1 MQLVTKSDFISFQ
14 SMVKNVYHFS
24 DDSIEDI
31 EEGHSGDEDALHE
44 EEEEILAEADNEDE
58 EIQDEELEDPNE
70 EDPDHITVEIDGEEY
85 VVNKMEE
92 SLL

>member
-1 MQLVTKSDFISFQ
+1 MPKI
-14 SMVKNVYHFS
+14 HFS
-24 DDSIEDI
+24 DDSIEDV

-44 EEEEILAEADNEDE
+44 EEEEILAEGDDEDGE
-58 EIQDEELEDPNE
+58 THDEELEDHMDRNE
-70 EDPDHITVEIDGEEY
+70 EDPDQITMEIDGEEF